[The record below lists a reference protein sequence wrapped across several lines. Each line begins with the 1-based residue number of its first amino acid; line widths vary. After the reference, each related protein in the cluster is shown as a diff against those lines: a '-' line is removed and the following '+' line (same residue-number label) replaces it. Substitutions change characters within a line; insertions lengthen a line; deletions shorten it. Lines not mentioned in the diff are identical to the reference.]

1 MAATKKILL
10 VEDDIFL
17 VRVYENMMPKD
28 RYEIEY
34 VTDGADV
41 SAKVA
46 ASHYDLILLDLVMPK
61 KDGFAVLKD
70 LKANSKTK
78 DIPVFVLSKMSSKVD
93 ADKLIQSGAE
103 KFLMKTEYSFAEVIK
118 LVEERLK

>member
-1 MAATKKILL
+1 MPATKKILL

-28 RYEIEY
+28 QYEVEC
-34 VTDGADV
+34 VTDGSEV

-46 ASHYDLILLDLVMPK
+46 KTHYDLILLDLVMPK

-70 LKANSKTK
+70 LKNNSKTK
-78 DIPVFVLSKMSSKVD
+78 NIPVFVLSKLSSKAD
-93 ADKLIQSGAE
+93 ADKVIQSGAE
-103 KFLMKTEYSFAEVIK
+103 RFLMKTEYSFAEVIK
-118 LVEERLK
+118 LVAERLK